1 MDYSTFKKEVPELI
15 SQKLGAEYKVRL
27 FELRKSNGIVQ
38 DNLSIQKKDT
48 SISPCIDLRY
58 YFQKYI
64 QGTVIEDIANA
75 IIAYYIRSMPEQL
88 EPDNLLDPGYVRN
101 QIVCSLVNT
110 DRSQE
115 FLKECPH
122 FPFLNLSVVFYL
134 LIDDVRIGT
143 GTVMIRNVHMQQ
155 LKLKKEELLGLAM
168 KNMGRLL
175 PADFM
180 TTEQLISE
188 LRGGCPETENGTAE
202 CSNGYADSKVID
214 NRHPL
219 FVLTNSRRSYGAV
232 WMMDAEVLRRV
243 ADQLKD
249 DFYVIP
255 SSIHECMV
263 LPAGYH
269 LKTESISR
277 IVRRI
282 NRTKVAPE
290 EVLADS
296 VYRYDRAKGRL
307 IIAA

>member
-1 MDYSTFKKEVPELI
+1 MDYSTFKKKIPELI
-15 SQKLGAEYKVRL
+15 GLKLGAEYKVRL
-27 FELRKSNGIVQ
+27 FELKKYNGIVQ
-38 DNLSIQKKDT
+38 DNLSIQKRDT

-64 QGTVIEDIANA
+64 QGTGIEDIANA
-75 IIAYYIRSMPEQL
+75 IIAYYMRSMPEQL
-88 EPDNLLDPGYVRN
+88 EPDKLLNPAYIRN

-134 LIDDVRIGT
+134 LIDDIKIGS
-143 GTVMIRNVHMQQ
+143 GTVLLRNFHMQQ
-155 LKLKKEELLGLAM
+155 MRLKKEELLGLAM

-188 LRGGCPETENGTAE
+188 LRGSSQETENGTAE
-202 CSNGYADSKVID
+202 CSDGQADSEEMDK
-214 NRHPL
+214 RLQL

-232 WMMDAEVLRRV
+232 WMMDVEVLRKV

-263 LPAGYH
+263 LPAGSH

-296 VYRYDRAKGRL
+296 VYRYDRARGRL

>member
-15 SQKLGAEYKVRL
+15 SQKLGTEYKVRL

-38 DNLSIQKKDT
+38 DNLSIQKKDA

-134 LIDDVRIGT
+134 LIDDARIGT

-188 LRGGCPETENGTAE
+188 LRAGSMETEAGIAE
-202 CSNGYADSKVID
+202 CRDGHSDTEAMDKKLQ
-214 NRHPL
+214 L

-232 WMMDAEVLRRV
+232 WMMDMEVLRRV

-290 EVLADS
+290 ELLADS
-296 VYRYDRAKGRL
+296 VYRYDRARGRL